1 MSVRTPYARS
11 IKTLDGALIHR
22 VRENTGIGG
31 GGYAS
36 WCDKAYYNPAYIV
49 DEPVTCL
56 WCAARR
62 PYSAWAAI
70 MDGATNPCSEVPL

>member
-1 MSVRTPYARS
+1 MVPFARS
-11 IKTLDGALIHR
+11 IKAPGGVFVHR

-36 WCDKAYYNPAYIV
+36 WCDQAYYDPAYIV

-62 PYSAWAAI
+62 PYVRYSS
-70 MDGATNPCSEVPL
+70 TNPCAEVPLDR